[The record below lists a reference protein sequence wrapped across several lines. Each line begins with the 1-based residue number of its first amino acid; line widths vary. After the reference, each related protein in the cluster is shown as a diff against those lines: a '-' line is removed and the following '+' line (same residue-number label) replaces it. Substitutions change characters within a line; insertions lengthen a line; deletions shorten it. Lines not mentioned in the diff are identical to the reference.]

1 MQGKLTSFVLDE
13 VVTESAIVKSVVLPQ
28 MTQDKRIV
36 ATQTRSYGELCVGSG
51 VTIISLS
58 SAPLDNEKGD
68 S

>member
-1 MQGKLTSFVLDE
+1 M
-13 VVTESAIVKSVVLPQ
+13 TESAIIKSVVIPQ

-58 SAPLDNEKGD
+58 SAPVDNEKGD